1 MFKIKGKRLG
11 ESSLYSGTAGYL
23 ALMYKRLYGNETVES
38 MSKSQFAVILPIF
51 LEKDGQFVKD
61 ILRPLFMEAGWI
73 SESDFKSKL
82 VFFGE
87 LEAKLYAEQL
97 RRVEN
102 PTHPKPQKIA
112 REKRNMCCL
121 VQRDLYSNSL
131 MLTLDIIQ
139 MRYDKDFIA
148 ASKSPPSS
156 SSRAQILTPQFM
168 VPSKTIFIQNW
179 VSAKTLL
186 LPRYLLSRIFP
197 GSSNIIT
204 FAHGDLNGFYWD
216 NEYQNVDH
224 LKELISMLLISYDH
238 NVTMNLQTT

>member
-87 LEAKLYAEQL
+87 LEANLYAQQQWT
-97 RRVEN
+97 EN
-102 PTHPKPQKIA
+102 LAYSEPQKIA

-148 ASKSPPSS
+148 ASKSSSSS

-168 VPSKTIFIQNW
+168 VPSKTIFIQNC

-204 FAHGDLNGFYWD
+204 FAHGDLNGFYQD

-224 LKELISMLLISYDH
+224 LKELISMLLIPYDH